1 MQNSSNQI
9 AGASEVDALVGQAWS
24 QHYHGQNDNAAQA
37 FRDIVQNNP
46 DHIDANYGLGL
57 TLKTLGRKDEAKQS
71 FLKTKQLIEA
81 AATAQKDENARFQ
94 MLSRMVEQ
102 QLASL

>member
-1 MQNSSNQI
+1 MQNSPTQP
-9 AGASEVDALVGQAWS
+9 AGSEVDALVGQAWS
-24 QHYHGQNDNAAQA
+24 EHYHGQNDNAVKQ
-37 FRDIVQNNP
+37 FRQIVEKYP

-57 TLKTLGRKDEAKQS
+57 VLKKLGQKEEAGKVFQ
-71 FLKTKQLIEA
+71 KTKELVDA
-81 AATAQKDENARFQ
+81 AGITPQDDNARFQ